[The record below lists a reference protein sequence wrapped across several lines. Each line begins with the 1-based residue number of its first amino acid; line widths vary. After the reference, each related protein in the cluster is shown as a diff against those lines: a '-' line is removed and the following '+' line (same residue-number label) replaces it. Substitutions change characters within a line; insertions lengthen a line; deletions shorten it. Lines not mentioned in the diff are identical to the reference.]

1 MRHLSV
7 TSEPLSSP
15 GQTRLVTFS
24 LFSFPHHS
32 ISPQHRELKL
42 EKPACLRLH
51 ILRRQCCLPAV
62 AAFIFPQIPEEK
74 RSTIVSPLWPTLDA
88 HCHLLEK
95 WTLCVCVCLS
105 VSYENLDLSTSS
117 WHFTKNVEE
126 NDQMMM
132 RINLHGSHY
141 TASAPQGCERRINQI
156 CASSH
161 INLPPNPS
169 RVYPPCPT
177 FDANTSS

>member
-1 MRHLSV
+1 MPFRILGVLGLPTQGASIRIRRESESQLTITDCITHITSRAPCGAKKPDCDWLWLMRHLSV

-42 EKPACLRLH
+42 EKPARLRLH

-74 RSTIVSPLWPTLDA
+74 RSTIVSPL
-88 HCHLLEK
+88 
-95 WTLCVCVCLS
+95 
-105 VSYENLDLSTSS
+105 
-117 WHFTKNVEE
+117 
-126 NDQMMM
+126 
-132 RINLHGSHY
+132 
-141 TASAPQGCERRINQI
+141 
-156 CASSH
+156 
-161 INLPPNPS
+161 
-169 RVYPPCPT
+169 
-177 FDANTSS
+177 